1 MAAIGFEKFRL
12 PSMAVVSAQCS
23 VNEGI
28 SRHLSKSKCNNF
40 AVLLAGAERD
50 CTFPFSAATSAR

>member
-1 MAAIGFEKFRL
+1 
-12 PSMAVVSAQCS
+12 MAVVSAQCS